1 MTFRL
6 FDVWRPEKYHG
17 QGKKGNFFEGWFYKI
32 VDAARHYIFAIIPGI
47 HLNQKKSES
56 FAFIQILNGQ
66 NHQSAYHRFPMTE
79 FKATKNHF
87 ELQIGA
93 NVFQTDSI
101 KLNLNAPEQVV
112 QGQLHFEN
120 LAPWPVT
127 LTSPGVMGWYAFV
140 PFMECYH
147 GVLSLDH
154 RIKGTLSLNEQ
165 MIDFTGGRGY
175 LEKDWGKSFPAAYVW
190 IQSNHFDQ
198 PGISLMVS
206 VAKIPWLSGW
216 FRGFIIGFYYQ
227 RKLYRFTTYN
237 GAQLNA
243 VNITDS
249 HVHVE
254 TSNRAYRLVIQAIRS
269 SGGLLH
275 APYDNQMLRR
285 VSESLGSQVSVRF
298 YQRNLNEE
306 CLVFSGEGVLAGL
319 EVQGEVTALV
329 GGN

>member
-17 QGKKGNFFEGWFYKI
+17 KGKKGNFFEGWFYKI
-32 VDAARHYIFAIIPGI
+32 VDAAQQHIFAIIPGVHI
-47 HLNQKKSES
+47 NQKKSES
-56 FAFIQILNGQ
+56 YAFIQILNGQ
-66 NHQSAYHRFPMTE
+66 NHQSSYHRFPMTE
-79 FKATKNHF
+79 FNATKNHF
-87 ELQIGA
+87 EVHIGA
-93 NVFQTDSI
+93 NIFRADSI
-101 KLNLNAPEQVV
+101 KLNLNSPDQVV

-120 LAPWPVT
+120 LIPWPVT
-127 LTSPGVMGWYAFV
+127 LTSPGGMGWYAFI

-147 GVLSLDH
+147 GVLSFDH
-154 RIKGTLSLNEQ
+154 LLKGTLSFNEQ
-165 MIDFTGGRGY
+165 AINFTEGRGY

-216 FRGFIIGFYYQ
+216 FRGFIIGFYYR

-243 VNITDS
+243 VTITDTD
-249 HVHVE
+249 VHVE
-254 TSNRAYRLVIQAIRS
+254 TSNRDYRLVIQAIRS
-269 SGGLLH
+269 SEGLLH

-285 VSESLGSQVSVRF
+285 VSESLGSRVSVRF
-298 YQRNLNEE
+298 YQCSRSEDS
-306 CLVFSGEGVLAGL
+306 LVFSGEGVLAGL
-319 EVQGEVTALV
+319 EVQGEVKALV
-329 GGN
+329 E